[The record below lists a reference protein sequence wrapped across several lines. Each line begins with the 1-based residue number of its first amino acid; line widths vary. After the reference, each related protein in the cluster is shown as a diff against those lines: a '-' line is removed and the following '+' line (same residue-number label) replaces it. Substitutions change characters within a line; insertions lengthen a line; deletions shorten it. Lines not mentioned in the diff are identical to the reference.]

1 MLLCVC
7 VRACLCVCMCVRV
20 WSKYPQKDSVKPD
33 IFDILG
39 TALNIFF
46 FFLLNRKERK
56 EMGVLGLLVCLVYL
70 ELLWVYSSNIYSRY
84 KT

>member
-1 MLLCVC
+1 MLFCVC

-46 FFLLNRKERK
+46 FF
-56 EMGVLGLLVCLVYL
+56 Y
-70 ELLWVYSSNIYSRY
+70 
-84 KT
+84 